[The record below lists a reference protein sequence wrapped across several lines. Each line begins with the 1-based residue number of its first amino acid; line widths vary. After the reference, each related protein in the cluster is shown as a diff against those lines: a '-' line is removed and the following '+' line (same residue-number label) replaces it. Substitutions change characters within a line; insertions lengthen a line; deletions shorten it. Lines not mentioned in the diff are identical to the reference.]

1 MRLFRRL
8 TAESTT
14 KPDQYEQYDQYDGYE
29 QYDEYEQYD
38 QYDQTRPIGCAYG

>member
-8 TAESTT
+8 TAVR
-14 KPDQYEQYDQYDGYE
+14 KVDGGEYE
-29 QYDEYEQYD
+29 QYDEYDGYEQYD